1 MIVNNIELDDSSSRS
16 SLLLDGGGGERKRR
30 IAGEWLGGASSVSSP
45 RSCSCGSPATLI
57 GIHRHLVSVTA
68 RESERE
74 KKKFLKRLASATCLL
89 ALHVR
94 LSTQNEMLIFKKQIL
109 IFLSKRI
116 MLISNIFLVNKKT
129 VFFFHPLLICA
140 FKIPKNHLKFLLE
153 NNKNNSLK
161 NLRSYVLKN

>member
-74 KKKFLKRLASATCLL
+74 KKRNFEMAGLSNMPTSVARAT
-89 ALHVR
+89 
-94 LSTQNEMLIFKKQIL
+94 FD
-109 IFLSKRI
+109 
-116 MLISNIFLVNKKT
+116 
-129 VFFFHPLLICA
+129 
-140 FKIPKNHLKFLLE
+140 PK
-153 NNKNNSLK
+153 
-161 NLRSYVLKN
+161 

>member
-57 GIHRHLVSVTA
+57 GIHRHLGSVTA

-74 KKKFLKRLASATCLL
+74 KKKILKRLASATCLL

-140 FKIPKNHLKFLLE
+140 FKIPKNHLKFLLK

>member
-1 MIVNNIELDDSSSRS
+1 MAGRRLFCKLS
-16 SLLLDGGGGERKRR
+16 SLLLLWISVDPHRHPPPPCIGYGEGKWERK
-30 IAGEWLGGASSVSSP
+30 
-45 RSCSCGSPATLI
+45 
-57 GIHRHLVSVTA
+57 
-68 RESERE
+68 
-74 KKKFLKRLASATCLL
+74 KLKRLASATCLL

-116 MLISNIFLVNKKT
+116 MLISNIFWWIKKQCS
-129 VFFFHPLLICA
+129 FFHPLLICA

-161 NLRSYVLKN
+161 NLCSYVLKN